1 MCIVKGT
8 DGMESMEIVERIGSM
23 DRGDGTGRPVSPVKW
38 KDPRKEF
45 GKAVSELAEENEK
58 IVVIS
63 ADSGFSSGFKEFAAR
78 HPERYVECGIMEQG
92 ATGIAAGLSC
102 VGKIPVFCAI
112 APFVTCRNF
121 EMFRNDLGYMRQ
133 NVKIVGR
140 NGGFTYSDL
149 GATHHSLEDFAITRM
164 IPGVTVLCPQD
175 PTEIRQACKAM
186 LELEGPVYMR
196 IGNPKI
202 PVLFP
207 EESPFAIGKGR
218 LLRQGN
224 DVALVSTGTVTAA
237 ALQAAELLEQRG
249 IHARVLG
256 MGTVWPLDEELV
268 LRAAAETGGIVTV
281 EEHYV
286 RGGLGSVVAEL
297 LSEKLPVRMKR
308 LGVPLE
314 YAVSGPYEELLRY
327 YGLDAEGIAGAVEK
341 FCGK

>member
-1 MCIVKGT
+1 MGVHMAKT
-8 DGMESMEIVERIGSM
+8 IGE
-23 DRGDGTGRPVSPVKW
+23 W

-45 GKAVSELAEENEK
+45 GKAVSEIAEENGD

-63 ADSGFSSGFKEFAAR
+63 TDSGFSSGFKEFAAR

-92 ATGIAAGLSC
+92 ATGIAAGLAC

-175 PTEIRQACKAM
+175 STEIRQACKAM

-218 LLRQGN
+218 LLRQEGGK
-224 DVALVSTGTVTAA
+224 DSVTIVSTGTVTAEV
-237 ALQAAELLEQRG
+237 LKAAELLEKKG
-249 IHARVLG
+249 IFARVIGL
-256 MGTVWPLDEELV
+256 GTVWPLDEELI
-268 LRAAAETGGIVTV
+268 LTAAAETGRIVTV

-286 RGGLGSVVAEL
+286 RGGLGSLVAEL
-297 LSEKLPVRMKR
+297 LSEKLPVRVKR
-308 LGVPLE
+308 IGVPLE
-314 YAVSGPYEELLRY
+314 YATSGPYEDLLRY

-341 FCGK
+341 FCGE